1 VAADIGARVLEAQ
14 RRLETLAA
22 DVRIVERGWN
32 PDVPTRTFRGTLRYQ
47 APESIG
53 LRISDETRYPSSRW
67 RANDTDLVITEGR
80 WWSRGPG
87 ACPVQLQPGC
97 SLNQPRL
104 RALTRREP
112 FTADSPAPLD
122 MVLPARSFS
131 VPTGTTRLRTATVA
145 GRSAIGLRTTVA
157 EVTPILAG
165 LRSVGNWRDLY
176 PGDAVELWLDKDHLV
191 PLALRVRPATDA
203 ARSRWAAE
211 RGYRDR
217 PGAVIMEVALS
228 DVDVNGKLPQGSFPS
243 APHDARSRDAGFV
256 ATSVPATLVPVP
268 SRVPAGMRT
277 YRAGVITPPG
287 ATAVGV
293 RTWTDGRS
301 WVKVRATRGLAAGS
315 VFGDLGD
322 VVRPVQLGAAGI
334 AYVGERGDRV
344 ALHGQAIDVVVEG
357 SVAEADLRMV
367 AASLGV
373 RGLPVTGVWAAAGTG
388 TGTVADATAVL
399 PTLLVASGLDGFR
412 APGVRIEDRVV
423 TLDYAGAG
431 ARGFRL
437 TEAPGD
443 SLVPPLDPNV
453 RGVEV
458 RDTVGRYQP
467 ATGELEWVEAGTV
480 VSLRSTTMS
489 LTELIGVTRH
499 LRRG

>member
-1 VAADIGARVLEAQ
+1 
-14 RRLETLAA
+14 
-22 DVRIVERGWN
+22 
-32 PDVPTRTFRGTLRYQ
+32 
-47 APESIG
+47 
-53 LRISDETRYPSSRW
+53 
-67 RANDTDLVITEGR
+67 
-80 WWSRGPG
+80 
-87 ACPVQLQPGC
+87 
-97 SLNQPRL
+97 
-104 RALTRREP
+104 
-112 FTADSPAPLD
+112 

-131 VPTGTTRLRTATVA
+131 VPTGTTRLKTGTVA

-157 EVTPILAG
+157 EVTPILSG

-176 PGDAVELWLDKDHLV
+176 PGDDVELWLDKDHLV
-191 PLALRVRPATDA
+191 PLTLKVRPSTDA
-203 ARSRWAAE
+203 ARRRWAAE
-211 RGYRDR
+211 RGYRDP
-217 PGAVIMEVALS
+217 PGIVVLEVALS
-228 DVDVNGKLPQGSFPS
+228 DLEVNGRLARNSFPS
-243 APHDARSRDAGFV
+243 TPHDARTRNAGFV
-256 ATSVPATLVPVP
+256 ARSVPSMLVPVP
-268 SRVPAGMRT
+268 SRVPAGMRP
-277 YRAGVITPPG
+277 YRSGVITPPG
-287 ATAVGV
+287 TTAVGV

-301 WVKVRATRGLAAGS
+301 WVKVRAARRSAAGS
-315 VFGDLGD
+315 LFGDLGD
-322 VVRPVQLGAAGI
+322 VVRPVQLGQAGV

-373 RGLPVTGVWAAAGTG
+373 RGLAATSVWAAAD
-388 TGTVADATAVL
+388 TGTVADASAVL
-399 PTLLVASGLDGFR
+399 PGLLVVSGLDGFR

-437 TEAPGD
+437 VEAPGD
-443 SLVPPLDPNV
+443 TLVPPLDPDV

-480 VSLRSTTMS
+480 VSLRSTTMA
-489 LTELIGVTRH
+489 LDELIGVSGH